1 MGRGADDSLR
11 GVARFR
17 CGPGLVCVLAYAA
30 TAGPAPP
37 RATTP
42 DSALK
47 IEKSAASQ
55 VIYFEE
61 SGGLITPV
69 AKPPPGSA
77 REPLPPFPA
86 RAAKASR
93 PRPPV
98 ARTEPAAAS
107 KTRFGKAPPA
117 PRTPA
122 TEAPAPPVPVS
133 VAKSEEDLRRDQR
146 REYDALV
153 ASLTAENAS
162 PAERARRIDEAA
174 GRLIVSYRDVTMAVR
189 LGWDWLNGKDPA
201 SAALWFQRARAW
213 RAGDEEAT
221 RGLAIAT
228 LAERNYT
235 AALALT
241 DELPSNSPVRA
252 DVRRE
257 AWIGIGQGEYR
268 FERFA
273 GAIDA
278 FDRAA
283 ATGELPRHARMLR
296 AWSRLKV
303 GDKAAATDFAL
314 LYRESPDIESA
325 QGIIAA
331 VPTGP
336 LPIDAVVA
344 STEPLASLLRARAG
358 EAAFRSGRYL
368 EARALDPTR
377 WSSLGSPGVISAL
390 TGVGRRERTGEAGLG
405 KLAADF
411 LPGADI
417 SIPVGERAVI
427 TASTSRV
434 RLNAGERGSGAPVG
448 MEPTDRLRFAP
459 PVLVRATV
467 RESKLN
473 FRMERDIA
481 IIASVGSGVLG
492 GAVDARPVGSV
503 EVSASPGWGK
513 AEARAFVEPVRESI
527 LSWSGM
533 ADPHGGSAW
542 GGVRRLGAET
552 RVLYLGYA
560 PYSLGFHARV
570 ERLAGTLVA
579 SNDHRAF
586 DASAGR
592 DFGLPGFAYSSLG
605 LAVSD
610 DVYRRNLSHYTTGHG
625 GYFSPQ
631 SHRKAG
637 VAFDFMTEEGKRWI
651 VRGRANAARVWKR
664 EDAAPFFPLQ
674 PEGRTYEGSRSR
686 GYEGSIR
693 VSSVA
698 QLSPR
703 VQVGVAFGRSISPQF
718 SERLVQL
725 EVRVLIDPRR
735 GVVSADLPVVRGE

>member
-1 MGRGADDSLR
+1 MGSGADNSLR
-11 GVARFR
+11 SVAQFR
-17 CGPGLVCVLAYAA
+17 CGPGLLCLLAYAA
-30 TAGPAPP
+30 TAGPQPP
-37 RATTP
+37 RNASSE
-42 DSALK
+42 SAVKFEESPPSRML
-47 IEKSAASQ
+47 
-55 VIYFEE
+55 YFEE
-61 SGGLITPV
+61 SGGIITPV
-69 AKPPPGSA
+69 VKPPPGSA
-77 REPLPPFPA
+77 RAPLAPLRA
-86 RAAKASR
+86 RDGKLSTT
-93 PRPPV
+93 RPPV
-98 ARTEPAAAS
+98 ASTDTVSTS
-107 KTRFGKAPPA
+107 KNRLGNTPTAPRMRIGIAPPSLPSSA
-117 PRTPA
+117 
-122 TEAPAPPVPVS
+122 
-133 VAKSEEDLRRDQR
+133 AKSEAGLRLDYRINIDTLVSRQAAEDLP
-146 REYDALV
+146 
-153 ASLTAENAS
+153 
-162 PAERARRIDEAA
+162 PAERARRIDESV
-174 GRLIVSYRDVTMAVR
+174 GPLVLSYRDAAVAVR
-189 LGWDWLNGKDPA
+189 LGWHWLVGKDPE
-201 SAALWFQRARAW
+201 SAAQWFKRALAW
-213 RAGDEEAT
+213 RVGDEEAT
-221 RGLAIAT
+221 RGLAIAV
-228 LAERNYT
+228 LAERNHL

-241 DELPSNSPVRA
+241 DDLPSNSPVRE
-252 DVRRE
+252 DVGRD
-257 AWIGIGQGEYR
+257 AWVGIGQREYSL
-268 FERFA
+268 ERYA
-273 GAIDA
+273 RAIEA
-278 FDRAA
+278 FDRGSAA
-283 ATGELPRHARMLR
+283 GELPRHARMLR

-314 LYRESPDIESA
+314 LYRESPDVESA

-331 VPTGP
+331 VPAGP

-377 WSSLGSPGVISAL
+377 WSSLGSPGVILAL
-390 TGVGRRERTGEAGLG
+390 TGIGRRERTGEAGLG
-405 KLAADF
+405 KLIADF
-411 LPGADI
+411 LPAADI
-417 SIPVGERAVI
+417 AIPVGERAVI

-434 RLNAGERGSGAPVG
+434 RLNAGLRGSGAPVG
-448 MEPTDRLRFAP
+448 TEPTDRLRLAP

-473 FRMERDIA
+473 LRMERDIA
-481 IIASVGSGVLG
+481 IIASIGNGVSG

-503 EVSASPGWGK
+503 EVSVSPGWGK

-637 VAFDFMTEEGKRWI
+637 LAFDFMTEEGKRWI
-651 VRGRANAARVWKR
+651 VRGRVNAARVWKR

-686 GYEGSIR
+686 GYEGSTR
-693 VSSVA
+693 LSSVV

>member
-1 MGRGADDSLR
+1 MGSGADDSLR
-11 GVARFR
+11 SVARFR
-17 CGPGLVCVLAYAA
+17 CGPGLVCLLAYAA
-30 TAGPAPP
+30 TAGPQPP
-37 RATTP
+37 RNGSTE
-42 DSALK
+42 SAVR
-47 IEKSAASQ
+47 IEESPASRML
-55 VIYFEE
+55 YFEE
-61 SGGLITPV
+61 SGGIITPV
-69 AKPPPGSA
+69 VKPPPGSA
-77 REPLPPFPA
+77 RTPPPPLHA
-86 RAAKASR
+86 RDAKVSTT
-93 PRPPV
+93 RPPV
-98 ARTEPAAAS
+98 ASTNPMSAS
-107 KTRFGKAPPA
+107 KNRLGNASAA
-117 PRTPA
+117 PRMLTGKVPPSLPA
-122 TEAPAPPVPVS
+122 SGANSEVGLRLDYRINIDTLVS
-133 VAKSEEDLRRDQR
+133 RQAAEDLP
-146 REYDALV
+146 
-153 ASLTAENAS
+153 
-162 PAERARRIDEAA
+162 PAERARRIDESA
-174 GRLIVSYRDVTMAVR
+174 GPLVMSYRDATVAVR
-189 LGWDWLNGKDPA
+189 LGWHWLAGKDPE
-201 SAALWFQRARAW
+201 SAARWFERARTW
-213 RAGDEEAT
+213 RVGDEEAT

-235 AALALT
+235 AALALA
-241 DELPSNSPVRA
+241 DELPSNSPVRE
-252 DVRRE
+252 DVGRN
-257 AWIGIGQGEYR
+257 AWVGIGQREYSL
-268 FERFA
+268 ERYA
-273 GAIDA
+273 HAIEA

-283 ATGELPRHARMLR
+283 AAGELPRHVRMLR

-303 GDKAAATDFAL
+303 GNKAAAADFAL
-314 LYRESPDIESA
+314 LYRESPDIETA

-331 VPTGP
+331 APAGP
-336 LPIDAVVA
+336 LSIDAVVA

-358 EAAFRSGRYL
+358 EAAFQSGRYL

-390 TGVGRRERTGEAGLG
+390 TGIGRRERTGEAGLG
-405 KLAADF
+405 KLIADF

-417 SIPVGERAVI
+417 AIPVGARAVI

-434 RLNAGERGSGAPVG
+434 RLDAGVRGSGAPVG
-448 MEPTDRLRFAP
+448 MEPTGRLRLAP
-459 PVLVRATV
+459 PGLVRATV
-467 RESKLN
+467 RESQLN
-473 FRMERDIA
+473 LRMERDIA
-481 IIASVGSGVLG
+481 ISASVGSGVLG
-492 GAVDARPVGSV
+492 GAVDARSVGSV

-513 AEARAFVEPVRESI
+513 AQARAFVEPVRESI

-570 ERLAGTLVA
+570 ERLAGTSVA

-586 DASAGR
+586 DVSAGR
-592 DFGLPGFAYSSLG
+592 DFGLSGFAYSSLG

-651 VRGRANAARVWKR
+651 VRGRVNAARVWKR

-674 PEGRTYEGSRSR
+674 PEGRTYAASRSK
-686 GYEGSIR
+686 GYEGSVR

-703 VQVGVAFGRSISPQF
+703 VQVGVAFGRSISSQF